1 MWLPPPPAKPAP
13 SRSGKFPGLTTL
25 EILSLHAA
33 PLPPASAPSILICAM
48 LLPGTCLVFPLSC
61 PQEDLPTGIRSL
73 GLFPVWEDSHLTS
86 FLGSFHWKTL
96 NLTAKLW
103 TSQPN
108 SEPQC
113 FRTSPS
119 PLSLQAAP
127 AHLWPLDVFPGM
139 TWGISCSAF
148 PNPGHVSVF
157 PNVLLE
163 TFILSG
169 REWPSV
175 ATEERKTPQNSLSSS
190 E

>member
-103 TSQPN
+103 TSVLP
-108 SEPQC
+108 
-113 FRTSPS
+113 
-119 PLSLQAAP
+119 
-127 AHLWPLDVFPGM
+127 
-139 TWGISCSAF
+139 
-148 PNPGHVSVF
+148 HVSLTSVTPGCSSPPLAF
-157 PNVLLE
+157 RRFSRHDTGHQLQC
-163 TFILSG
+163 LSKS
-169 REWPSV
+169 RTCVSV
-175 ATEERKTPQNSLSSS
+175 SKRALGNFHS
-190 E
+190 